1 MSTKTQFESQK
12 VCVSATECSGSW
24 NQ

>member
-12 VCVSATECSGSW
+12 ICVSATECSGSW